1 MLGSFSSPWLQ
12 WGLSVSTRK
21 KIRETRLQRRD
32 LPYTVAMIA
41 LDIAAPIFL
50 MIGLTRTTAANA
62 SLLNSFEIVATSL
75 IAMLVFSE
83 KIGRQLWIAIGLIT
97 LSSMLF
103 SVEDA
108 GSLHFSVGSL
118 FVLLAC
124 VCWGVENNCTRKLS
138 KSDPLEIVVVKGLGS
153 GIGSVA
159 LGLIVGEAFPALR
172 DSVLILLLG
181 FVAYGLSIYFYV
193 YAQRDLGAAKTSA
206 YYAVAPFIGVLLS
219 LVIFQE
225 LPGTLFFIA
234 LAIMILGTWL
244 INHGQTEEEGN
255 QNEV

>member
-32 LPYTVAMIA
+32 LPYTVAMIV

-75 IAMLVFSE
+75 IAMLVFRE

-103 SVEDA
+103 SVENQII
-108 GSLHFSVGSL
+108 FWKVVPL
-118 FVLLAC
+118 FVD
-124 VCWGVENNCTRKLS
+124 V
-138 KSDPLEIVVVKGLGS
+138 
-153 GIGSVA
+153 
-159 LGLIVGEAFPALR
+159 
-172 DSVLILLLG
+172 
-181 FVAYGLSIYFYV
+181 
-193 YAQRDLGAAKTSA
+193 
-206 YYAVAPFIGVLLS
+206 
-219 LVIFQE
+219 
-225 LPGTLFFIA
+225 
-234 LAIMILGTWL
+234 
-244 INHGQTEEEGN
+244 
-255 QNEV
+255 